1 MAFNVNVSEDNS
13 KAWINGMVG
22 DMGEAEERIL
32 KKSGKAIKGNVR
44 INLKRSKINCP
55 DYKHM
60 VDDIQESTY
69 KNKYGNKTTRVR
81 GGKKTGRKWHLL
93 NDGTYKMDATHFM
106 DKALMDSEEEINS
119 IIDEELRGIFND

>member
-1 MAFNVNVSEDNS
+1 MGFNVTEDGFE
-13 KAWINGMVG
+13 AWIGGMVG
-22 DMGEAEERIL
+22 DIGEAEERIL
-32 KKSGKAIKGNVR
+32 KKSGKAIKGNVK
-44 INLKRSKINCP
+44 INLKRSTVDKP

-60 VDDIQESTY
+60 IDDIQESTY

-106 DKALMDSEEEINS
+106 DKSLIQSEEEINS

>member
-1 MAFNVNVSEDNS
+1 MAFNVSEDGFE
-13 KAWINGMVG
+13 AWIGGMVG

-32 KKSGKAIKGNVR
+32 KKSGKVIKGNVKK
-44 INLKRSKINCP
+44 NLKRSKINRS

-60 VDDIQESTY
+60 VDDIQVSTY
-69 KNKYGNKTTRVR
+69 KNKYGDKTTRVR

-106 DKALMDSEEEINS
+106 DEALMQSEEEINS
-119 IIDEELRGIFND
+119 IVDEELRGIFND